1 MYRFNPIQFCF
12 QRKPTP
18 HHTKLSPAPRRV
30 ASCRS
35 RDTSTN
41 ISVQCRPSQVATCSA
56 AQPVIV
62 CRINASMCYFSY
74 FWGELGSN
82 VFRPLGFGHLFGF
95 RQKPDWQ
102 RRRQASWPRN
112 RCFFF
117 FFLGGTPLK
126 INEAL
131 RRVSVTWRPAQD
143 QSVPH
148 LLSIH
153 CYSGRRIYLVSRV
166 VDRNASATHSRAR
179 HERPCVGTSCVIS
192 YRPPSSKTSVS
203 PHTLS

>member
-1 MYRFNPIQFCF
+1 MSPSQQVLECVLYRFNPIQFCF

-102 RRRQASWPRN
+102 RRQQASWPRDK
-112 RCFFF
+112 CFFF
-117 FFLGGTPLK
+117 LFGRIT
-126 INEAL
+126 
-131 RRVSVTWRPAQD
+131 VQD
-143 QSVPH
+143 QRSTQTRFRD
-148 LLSIH
+148 L
-153 CYSGRRIYLVSRV
+153 
-166 VDRNASATHSRAR
+166 
-179 HERPCVGTSCVIS
+179 
-192 YRPPSSKTSVS
+192 PSSSGPVC
-203 PHTLS
+203 PAPFINTLLQWAAYIPRIACR